1 MEAGKIYNG
10 FKLLE
15 EKDIKEVNSKGRL
28 FIHEKTGA
36 QLLQLENDDDN
47 KVFSISFR
55 TPPKNSTGLP
65 HILEHSVL
73 CGSEKFP
80 VKEPF
85 VELIKGSLNTFLNAM
100 TFSDKTMYP
109 IASRNEKDFFN
120 LMDVYLDAVLHPNIY
135 KYPEILMQ
143 EGWHYELE
151 GKDGELTYKG
161 VVYNEM
167 KGAFSSPESIL
178 FRKIQES
185 LFPETPYGVESGG
198 DPDVIPEL
206 TQEEFLDFHKKYYHP
221 SNSYIFLYGNGDILK
236 QLQFINE
243 KYLESYDKIQVDSK
257 IPMQE
262 KFSEQRNMVID
273 YPVSQN
279 EDEKDKTFLSLNFA
293 VSKSTDPEKYLA
305 FDILEH
311 LLLETQAAPLKNA
324 LIKAKLG
331 NDVFGAFD
339 SSVLQPVFSVV
350 VKNSNEDKQEEFQ
363 RVVFDT
369 LRDLAKN
376 GIDKKLIEASI
387 NIKEFRLRE
396 SDAQGYPKGLLQ
408 GIKIMDSW
416 LHDENPFMHLEF
428 DKTLDKIKTA
438 LTENYFERLIEEY
451 LLNNTHRSLL
461 VVRPKKGMAE
471 EKAKNLKDMLE
482 RYKNTLSD
490 EAKEKIIEQTQRLR
504 ERQTTSDSPEDLE
517 KIPLLSL
524 EDIDRSA
531 EKLPIEEDKVEGI
544 KILKHH
550 IFTNKIAYLNLY
562 FDSSCI
568 EKEDIPYLALLAGIL
583 AKVDTEKYS
592 YEELSKE
599 ININTGGI
607 RHMVEAYGESGS
619 DEVYYPKF
627 VVKAKAL
634 ESKLEDLMELIGE
647 IISGSSFD
655 NKERMKN
662 IIQELKSR
670 QEMGIFDSGHLVA
683 MNRVLSYF
691 SPLGKYSELTRGLE
705 YYKFLSGLLKDFDGS
720 YEDISKKLKNISGLL
735 FNKEN
740 LLVSITLDKEDY
752 ESFEVALPTLLKRL
766 GDESIVKKEYDF
778 EFKPYNE
785 GLLTSGNVQ
794 YVAKAYNFKRL
805 GYKYSGNLQVLRTI
819 AGLDYL
825 WNKVRVQGG
834 AYGSFAG
841 FERNGSLYFASY
853 RDPNLKETLKVYDE
867 IYDYVNSFEADEREM
882 TKYII
887 GTISRLDSPLSPQMK
902 GERAAIHYISH
913 VKYENIQREREEVL
927 ETKLEDLRKFSEM
940 IAECMKQN
948 YLCVLGSEQKIKE
961 NEDVFNNLISVFE

>member
-1 MEAGKIYNG
+1 MIAQKVYSG
-10 FKLLE
+10 FRLLE
-15 EKDIKEVNSKGRL
+15 ERNIKEVNSIGRL

-47 KVFSISFR
+47 KVFSVSFR

-109 IASRNEKDFFN
+109 VASRNEKDFFN

-143 EGWHYELE
+143 EGWHYELDS
-151 GKDGELTYKG
+151 KDGELTYKG

-167 KGAFSSPESIL
+167 KGAFSSPESVL

-185 LFPETPYGVESGG
+185 LFPETTYGVESGG

-206 TQEEFLDFHKKYYHP
+206 TQEEFLDFHRKYYHP

-236 QLQFINE
+236 QLEFINDRYLKEYE
-243 KYLESYDKIQVDSK
+243 KIEVDSK
-257 IPMQE
+257 IPLQRSFE
-262 KFSEQRNMVID
+262 EQRNLTFE
-273 YPVSQN
+273 YPISPN
-279 EDEKDKTFLSLNFA
+279 DDERDKTFLSLNFA
-293 VSKSTDPEKYLA
+293 VSKSTDPETYLA

-324 LIKAKLG
+324 LIKAKIG
-331 NDVFGAFD
+331 KDVFGAFD
-339 SSVLQPVFSVV
+339 TSILQPALSVV
-350 VKNSNEDKQEEFQ
+350 VKNSNEDKKEEFE

-369 LRDLAKN
+369 LRDLVKN

-396 SDAQGYPKGLLQ
+396 SDSQGYPKGLLY
-408 GIKIMDSW
+408 GIKVMDSW
-416 LHDENPFMHLEF
+416 LHGESPFMHLEYEA
-428 DKTLDKIKTA
+428 TLNKIKRA
-438 LTENYFERLIEEY
+438 LSENYFEKLIEEHI
-451 LLNNTHRSLL
+451 LSNKHRSLL
-461 VVRPKKGMAE
+461 IVKPLRGMSE
-471 EKAKNLKDMLE
+471 EKAKKLKDMLE

-490 EAKEKIIEQTQRLR
+490 EEKEKIIEQTLRLR
-504 ERQTTSDSPEDLE
+504 ERQTTPDNPGDLE

-524 EDIDRSA
+524 EDINKEA
-531 EKLPIEEDKVEGI
+531 EKLPLEERNEEV
-544 KILKHH
+544 KILLHPM
-550 IFTNKIAYLNLY
+550 FTNKVAYLNLY

-568 EKEDIPYLALLAGIL
+568 PQEDIQYIPLLAGVL
-583 AKVDTEKYS
+583 AKVSTDKYS

-607 RHMVEAYGESGS
+607 RHSADAYGESGN
-619 DEVYYPKF
+619 DEIYYPRF
-627 VVKAKAL
+627 VVK
-634 ESKLEDLMELIGE
+634 SKVLVDKLPSLMELIGE
-647 IISGSSFD
+647 ILSSSRFND
-655 NKERMKN
+655 RGRLKDV
-662 IIQELKSR
+662 IQELKSR
-670 QEMGIFDSGHLVA
+670 LEMNIFDSGHIVS

-691 SPLGKYSELTRGLE
+691 SPLGKYNELTKGIE
-705 YYKFLSGLLKDFDGS
+705 YYKFLSKLDKTFESSASGIENKLEG
-720 YEDISKKLKNISGLL
+720 ISRKL
-735 FNKEN
+735 FNRDN
-740 LLVSITLDKEDY
+740 LLISVTMDNEDY
-752 ESFEVALPTLLKRL
+752 SEFTAALPELVNRL
-766 GDESIVKKEYDF
+766 GNEKVDKLNYSF

-805 GYKYSGNLQVLRTI
+805 GYSYSGNLQVLRTI

-825 WNKVRVQGG
+825 WNRVRVQGG

-841 FERNGSLYFASY
+841 FERNGNIYFASY
-853 RDPNLKETLKVYDE
+853 RDPNLKETLGVYDE
-867 IYDYVNSFEADEREM
+867 TPDYVRGFEADEREM

-902 GERAAIHYISH
+902 GEKAAVQYITH
-913 VKYENIQREREEVL
+913 VKHEDIQRERDEVL
-927 ETKLEDLRKFSEM
+927 STNPEALRSFESLIKDS
-940 IAECMKQN
+940 MKQN
-948 YLCVLGSEQKIKE
+948 YLCVLGNEEKINQNK
-961 NEDVFNNLISVFE
+961 DVFNNLVKVFE